1 MKKKDEILGVL
12 CLDFIFVDEK
22 YRSGYTCYMFFI
34 NSYFDG
40 HLDWFHTLCILNSGT
55 VDVEC
60 PSEYVLLLLVN
71 E

>member
-1 MKKKDEILGVL
+1 M
-12 CLDFIFVDEK
+12 DEK